1 LLTIHP
7 FPQFLSGEQMAA
19 TLRTLPWPMWFDSGA
34 GITAAGRYDI
44 VTAAPVRTLVSENG
58 HALLRDAAG
67 DVLTT
72 TTDAMTLLRQQLAQ
86 RRLQGATPP
95 FCGGAAG
102 YFGYDFGF
110 QLHQIDRRAR
120 PQPLPELALGFY
132 DWALISDRLEQRS
145 WWVGRRSAEAVLPM
159 LQERLAAAPPP
170 QQPFHVDAA
179 SLSVQPEWA
188 DYQQA
193 FQQVQAHLHHGD
205 CYQVNLARRFEVQY
219 QGDPWSAYL
228 QLRRLSPAPFGAYLE
243 LPFASI
249 LSVSP
254 ERFLLLEDGRAES
267 RPIKGTRPRRAEPA
281 ADAAEAAALRRSE
294 KDQAENV
301 MIVDLLR
308 NDLGQVC
315 QPGSVTVPQLFEI
328 ESFATVHHL
337 VSTVQGQLRSE
348 LDAVDLL
355 AACLPGGSITG
366 APKRRAMEIID
377 QLESARRGLYC
388 GAIGFISDDGRMDS
402 NIAIR
407 TAVCHQGRMS
417 YWAGGGLV
425 ADSKAQAE
433 FDETLHK
440 ARPFLRLIET
450 TGR

>member
-1 LLTIHP
+1 MLAFHS
-7 FPQFLSGEQMAA
+7 FPQFLSGKQMAA
-19 TLRTLPWPMWFDSGA
+19 ALRTLPWPLWFDSGA
-34 GITAAGRYDI
+34 GAAVAGRYDI
-44 VTAAPVRTLVSENG
+44 VMAAPVRTLVSENG
-58 HALLRDAAG
+58 HALLRNAAG
-67 DVLTT
+67 DVLATA
-72 TTDAMTLLRQQLAQ
+72 TDAMVLLRQQLAQ
-86 RRLQGATPP
+86 RRLQGAAPP

-110 QLHQIDRRAR
+110 QLHQIDRCTRLH
-120 PQPLPELALGFY
+120 PLPELALGFY

-145 WWVGRRSAEAVLPM
+145 WWVGRRSAEAVLPK
-159 LQERLAAAPPP
+159 LQERLAATPPP
-170 QQPFHVDAA
+170 QQSFHVEAA

-188 DYQQA
+188 GYQQA
-193 FQQVQAHLHHGD
+193 FQQVQAHLHRGD

-254 ERFLLLEDGRAES
+254 ERFLLLEEGRAES

-337 VSTVQGQLRSE
+337 VSTVQGQLRPE

-388 GAIGFISDDGRMDS
+388 GAIAFISDDGRMDS

-425 ADSKAQAE
+425 ADSQAQAE

-440 ARPFLRLIET
+440 AQPFLRLIET